1 MRRRSR
7 WPLGRFMVCAA
18 LCAFLAACKVPL
30 HTGLNEAEANEMLS
44 KLLEYSIDASKKS
57 DKDNRITLMVE
68 ESQFA
73 QAVELLQSLGL
84 PRRKYETMGDVFT
97 GDGLVTSPVQ
107 EWARF
112 NFALSQELSSMVSS
126 IPGVIS
132 AQVHIAN
139 PRKQTPFEE
148 APPPSASVLVLVARD
163 AITAELVPQI
173 KQLVSYS
180 VEKIDY
186 ERVGVVISPV
196 DTPSAPKMDL
206 VALGG
211 VIMQRSSKMQA
222 LVVLGGMGLL
232 GAIVGAGGMFAIE
245 NLLKGRRKEAA

>member
-1 MRRRSR
+1 
-7 WPLGRFMVCAA
+7 
-18 LCAFLAACKVPL
+18 
-30 HTGLNEAEANEMLS
+30 
-44 KLLEYSIDASKKS
+44 
-57 DKDNRITLMVE
+57 
-68 ESQFA
+68 
-73 QAVELLQSLGL
+73 
-84 PRRKYETMGDVFT
+84 
-97 GDGLVTSPVQ
+97 
-107 EWARF
+107 
-112 NFALSQELSSMVSS
+112 
-126 IPGVIS
+126 IS

-232 GAIVGAGGMFAIE
+232 GAVVGAGGMFAIE